1 MITELAIIPECY
13 VDTNLIE
20 TLVPPQRG
28 YNHQKGC
35 GTVTKVMQKDFA
47 DSFAIGIIDKDKHQ
61 VDYLKEFETVSEI
74 GSLTLHKHPQKHHYI
89 IQISPA
95 IERFLMDA
103 ASGTGISLSDYSLP
117 DVLGSLTKVSKS
129 VNSKTDNRFKKLVKA
144 IRKVGWPEFTTLVN
158 WITYLTAFGYD
169 SDMNE
174 LQEYQEGNQ

>member
-1 MITELAIIPECY
+1 MISELAIIPECY

-20 TLVPPQRG
+20 TLVPPHRG

-47 DSFAIGIIDKDKHQ
+47 DSFAIGIIDKDKQQ
-61 VDYLKEFETVSEI
+61 VDYLKEFKVVIEK

-89 IQISPA
+89 IQINPA
-95 IERFLMDA
+95 IERFLMKA
-103 ASGTGISLSDYSLP
+103 ANATGISLSDHDLP
-117 DVLGSLTKVSKS
+117 EVLASLTKISKS
-129 VNSKTDNRFKKLVKA
+129 VSSKTDNRFKKLVRA
-144 IRKVGWPEFTTLVN
+144 IRNVGYDEFTTLTN

-174 LQEYQEGNQ
+174 LKDYDN